1 LSLIKIIIG
10 IELNVMKSFQQ
21 TFNELKKARGLSNK
35 QIASFTGVKL
45 KDVKQW
51 ETGTSFPIETKVV
64 DALEGLL
71 GTEISKSLEGYTSQS
86 KVNSQL
92 KTSEDNIFK
101 VKNEKIDVTNTK
113 IDKLRYLF
121 QKQPQNTTEYEFD
134 NEIEHITDDYY
145 FEDDASAPLKEILE
159 KPYLYDENQLGFYF
173 SRNLKTLGLLSVL
186 GLIIFSFFQ
195 LFWDSFNLF
204 IDNLL

>member
-1 LSLIKIIIG
+1 
-10 IELNVMKSFQQ
+10 MKSFHQI
-21 TFNELKKARGLSNK
+21 FNELKKDRGLSNK

-45 KDVKQW
+45 KEVKQW
-51 ETGTSFPIETKVV
+51 ESGTSFPIETKVV

-71 GTEISKSLEGYTSQS
+71 GTEIIESLEGYSSQS
-86 KVNSQL
+86 KINSQV
-92 KTSEDNIFK
+92 KTAEDDIFK

-113 IDKLRYLF
+113 IDKLRNLF

-145 FEDDASAPLKEILE
+145 FEEDTAAPEHNVLE
-159 KPYLYDENQLGFYF
+159 KPYIYDENQIGFYF
-173 SRNLKTLGLLSVL
+173 SRNLKTLGLLSISGV
-186 GLIIFSFFQ
+186 IIFSFFQ

-204 IDNLL
+204 LDNLL

>member
-1 LSLIKIIIG
+1 
-10 IELNVMKSFQQ
+10 MKSFQQ

-51 ETGTSFPIETKVV
+51 EIGTSFPIETKVV

-113 IDKLRYLF
+113 IDKLRNLF

-134 NEIEHITDDYY
+134 NEIEHIADDYY
-145 FEDDASAPLKEILE
+145 FEEDTVAPEQNVLE
-159 KPYLYDENQLGFYF
+159 KPYIYDENQIGFYF
-173 SRNLKTLGLLSVL
+173 SRNLKTLGLLSIL
-186 GLIIFSFFQ
+186 GVIIFSFFQ

-204 IDNLL
+204 LDNLL

>member
-1 LSLIKIIIG
+1 
-10 IELNVMKSFQQ
+10 M
-21 TFNELKKARGLSNK
+21 SNK

-71 GTEISKSLEGYTSQS
+71 GTEISKSLEGYTSHS

-101 VKNEKIDVTNTK
+101 VRNEKLNVTNTK

-121 QKQPQNTTEYEFD
+121 QKQHQNTTEYEFD

-145 FEDDASAPLKEILE
+145 FEDDASAPLQEILE

-186 GLIIFSFFQ
+186 GLIIYSFFQ

>member
-1 LSLIKIIIG
+1 MIIG

-21 TFNELKKARGLSNK
+21 TFNELKKSRGLSNK

-134 NEIEHITDDYY
+134 NEIENITDDYY
-145 FEDDASAPLKEILE
+145 FEDDATTPLQEILE

>member
-1 LSLIKIIIG
+1 
-10 IELNVMKSFQQ
+10 MKSFQQ

-92 KTSEDNIFK
+92 KTSEDNIFI
-101 VKNEKIDVTNTK
+101 VKNEKLDVTNTK
-113 IDKLRYLF
+113 IDKLRNLF
-121 QKQPQNTTEYEFD
+121 QKQPQNTTASSQEK
-134 NEIEHITDDYY
+134 
-145 FEDDASAPLKEILE
+145 DALRSIV
-159 KPYLYDENQLGFYF
+159 DELQSL
-173 SRNLKTLGLLSVL
+173 RKLLSTVL
-186 GLIIFSFFQ
+186 
-195 LFWDSFNLF
+195 DK
-204 IDNLL
+204 

>member
-1 LSLIKIIIG
+1 
-10 IELNVMKSFQQ
+10 MKSFQQ

-101 VKNEKIDVTNTK
+101 VKNEKLDVTNTK

-121 QKQPQNTTEYEFD
+121 QKQPQNTTDYEFD

-145 FEDDASAPLKEILE
+145 FEEDTAAPAQNVLE
-159 KPYLYDENQLGFYF
+159 KPYIYDENQIGFYF
-173 SRNLKTLGLLSVL
+173 SRNLKTLGLLSIL
-186 GLIIFSFFQ
+186 GVIIFSFFQ

-204 IDNLL
+204 LDNLL

>member
-1 LSLIKIIIG
+1 
-10 IELNVMKSFQQ
+10 MKSFQQ

-35 QIASFTGVKL
+35 QVASFTGVKL

-113 IDKLRYLF
+113 IDKLRYFF

-134 NEIEHITDDYY
+134 NEIEHLTDDYY
-145 FEDDASAPLKEILE
+145 FEDDASAPLQEILE

>member
-1 LSLIKIIIG
+1 
-10 IELNVMKSFQQ
+10 MKSFQQ

-92 KTSEDNIFK
+92 KTSEDNNFI
-101 VKNEKIDVTNTK
+101 VKNEKLDVTNTK
-113 IDKLRYLF
+113 IDKLRNLF

-145 FEDDASAPLKEILE
+145 FEDDASAPLQEILE

>member
-1 LSLIKIIIG
+1 
-10 IELNVMKSFQQ
+10 MKSFQQ
-21 TFNELKKARGLSNK
+21 TFNELKKSRGLSNK

-92 KTSEDNIFK
+92 KTSEDNIFI
-101 VKNEKIDVTNTK
+101 VKNEKLDVTNTK
-113 IDKLRYLF
+113 IDKLRNLF

-145 FEDDASAPLKEILE
+145 FEDDASAPLQEILE

>member
-1 LSLIKIIIG
+1 
-10 IELNVMKSFQQ
+10 MKSFQQ

-92 KTSEDNIFK
+92 KTSEDNIFI
-101 VKNEKIDVTNTK
+101 VKNEKLDVTNTK
-113 IDKLRYLF
+113 IDKLRNLF

-145 FEDDASAPLKEILE
+145 FEDDASAPLQEILE

-186 GLIIFSFFQ
+186 GLIIYSFFQ

>member
-1 LSLIKIIIG
+1 
-10 IELNVMKSFQQ
+10 MKSFHQI
-21 TFNELKKARGLSNK
+21 FNELKKDRGLSNK

-45 KDVKQW
+45 KEVKQW
-51 ETGTSFPIETKVV
+51 EAGTSFPIETKVI

-71 GTEISKSLEGYTSQS
+71 GTEISESLEGYSSQS
-86 KVNSQL
+86 KINSQF
-92 KTSEDNIFK
+92 KTAEDDIFK

-113 IDKLRYLF
+113 IDKLRNLF
-121 QKQPQNTTEYEFD
+121 QKQHQNTTDYEFD
-134 NEIEHITDDYY
+134 KEIEHITDDYY
-145 FEDDASAPLKEILE
+145 FEDDASAPLQEILE

-186 GLIIFSFFQ
+186 GLIIYSFFQ

>member
-1 LSLIKIIIG
+1 
-10 IELNVMKSFQQ
+10 MKSFQQ

-101 VKNEKIDVTNTK
+101 VKNEKLNVTNTK

-121 QKQPQNTTEYEFD
+121 QKQHQNTTEYEFD
-134 NEIEHITDDYY
+134 KEIEHITDDYY
-145 FEDDASAPLKEILE
+145 FEDDASAPLQEILE

>member
-1 LSLIKIIIG
+1 
-10 IELNVMKSFQQ
+10 MKSFQQ

-92 KTSEDNIFK
+92 KTSEENIFK

-113 IDKLRYLF
+113 IDKLRNLF

-145 FEDDASAPLKEILE
+145 FEEDTAAPAQNVLE
-159 KPYLYDENQLGFYF
+159 KPYIYDENQIGFYF
-173 SRNLKTLGLLSVL
+173 SRNLKTIGLLSIL
-186 GLIIFSFFQ
+186 GVIIFSFFQ

-204 IDNLL
+204 LDNLL

>member
-1 LSLIKIIIG
+1 
-10 IELNVMKSFQQ
+10 MKSFQQ

-113 IDKLRYLF
+113 IDKLRNLF
-121 QKQPQNTTEYEFD
+121 QKQHQNTTDYEFD
-134 NEIEHITDDYY
+134 KEIEHITDDYY
-145 FEDDASAPLKEILE
+145 FEDDASAPLQEILE

-186 GLIIFSFFQ
+186 GLIIYSFFQ

>member
-1 LSLIKIIIG
+1 
-10 IELNVMKSFQQ
+10 MKSFQQ
-21 TFNELKKARGLSNK
+21 TFNELKKSRGLSNK

-121 QKQPQNTTEYEFD
+121 QKQHQNTTEYEFD
-134 NEIEHITDDYY
+134 KEIEHITDDYY
-145 FEDDASAPLKEILE
+145 FEDDVSAPLQEILE

-186 GLIIFSFFQ
+186 GLIIYSFFQ

>member
-1 LSLIKIIIG
+1 
-10 IELNVMKSFQQ
+10 MKSFQQ
-21 TFNELKKARGLSNK
+21 TFNELKKSRGLSNK

-134 NEIEHITDDYY
+134 NEIENITDDYY
-145 FEDDASAPLKEILE
+145 FEDDATTPLQEILE

>member
-1 LSLIKIIIG
+1 
-10 IELNVMKSFQQ
+10 MKSFQQ

-92 KTSEDNIFK
+92 KTSEDNIFI
-101 VKNEKIDVTNTK
+101 VKNEKLDVTNTK
-113 IDKLRYLF
+113 IDKLRNLF

-145 FEDDASAPLKEILE
+145 FEDDASAPLQEILE

-195 LFWDSFNLF
+195 LFWDSFNLSL
-204 IDNLL
+204 IHI

>member
-1 LSLIKIIIG
+1 
-10 IELNVMKSFQQ
+10 MKSFQQ

-51 ETGTSFPIETKVV
+51 EIGTSFPIETKVV

-121 QKQPQNTTEYEFD
+121 QKQHQNTTEYEFD
-134 NEIEHITDDYY
+134 KEIEHITDDYY
-145 FEDDASAPLKEILE
+145 FEDDASAPLQEILE

-186 GLIIFSFFQ
+186 GLIIYSFFQ

>member
-1 LSLIKIIIG
+1 
-10 IELNVMKSFQQ
+10 MKSFQQ

-92 KTSEDNIFK
+92 KTSEDNIFR

-145 FEDDASAPLKEILE
+145 FEDDASAPLQEILE

>member
-1 LSLIKIIIG
+1 
-10 IELNVMKSFQQ
+10 MKSFQQ

-86 KVNSQL
+86 KVKSQL
-92 KTSEDNIFK
+92 KTSEDNIFI
-101 VKNEKIDVTNTK
+101 VKNEKLDVTNTK
-113 IDKLRYLF
+113 IDKLRNLF

-145 FEDDASAPLKEILE
+145 FEDDASAPLQEILE

>member
-1 LSLIKIIIG
+1 
-10 IELNVMKSFQQ
+10 MKSFQQ

-35 QIASFTGVKL
+35 QIASFTGVKP

-71 GTEISKSLEGYTSQS
+71 GAEISKSLEGYTSQS

-121 QKQPQNTTEYEFD
+121 QKQHQNTTEYEFD
-134 NEIEHITDDYY
+134 KEIEHITDDYY
-145 FEDDASAPLKEILE
+145 FEDDASAPLQEILE

-186 GLIIFSFFQ
+186 GLIIYSFFQ

>member
-1 LSLIKIIIG
+1 
-10 IELNVMKSFQQ
+10 MKSFQQ
-21 TFNELKKARGLSNK
+21 TFNELRKARGLSNK

-145 FEDDASAPLKEILE
+145 FEDDASAPLQEILE

-186 GLIIFSFFQ
+186 GLIIYSFFQ

>member
-1 LSLIKIIIG
+1 
-10 IELNVMKSFQQ
+10 MKSFQQ

-92 KTSEDNIFK
+92 KTSEDNIFI
-101 VKNEKIDVTNTK
+101 VKNEKLDVTNTK
-113 IDKLRYLF
+113 IDKLRNLF

-145 FEDDASAPLKEILE
+145 FEDDARAPLQEILE

-186 GLIIFSFFQ
+186 GLIIYSFFQ

>member
-1 LSLIKIIIG
+1 
-10 IELNVMKSFQQ
+10 MKSFQQ

-35 QIASFTGVKL
+35 QVASFTGVKL

-113 IDKLRYLF
+113 IDKLRFFF

-134 NEIEHITDDYY
+134 NEIEHLTDDYY
-145 FEDDASAPLKEILE
+145 FEDDASAPLQEILE

>member
-1 LSLIKIIIG
+1 
-10 IELNVMKSFQQ
+10 MKSFQQ

-71 GTEISKSLEGYTSQS
+71 GTEISKSLEVYTTQS

-145 FEDDASAPLKEILE
+145 FEDDASAPLQEILE

>member
-1 LSLIKIIIG
+1 
-10 IELNVMKSFQQ
+10 MKSFQQ
-21 TFNELKKARGLSNK
+21 TFNELKKSRGLSNK

-145 FEDDASAPLKEILE
+145 FEDDASAPLQEILE

-186 GLIIFSFFQ
+186 GLIIYSFFQ

>member
-1 LSLIKIIIG
+1 
-10 IELNVMKSFQQ
+10 MKSFQQ

-113 IDKLRYLF
+113 IDKLRNLF
-121 QKQPQNTTEYEFD
+121 QKQHQNTTDYEFD
-134 NEIEHITDDYY
+134 KEIEHITDDFY
-145 FEDDASAPLKEILE
+145 FEDDASAPLQEILE

-186 GLIIFSFFQ
+186 GLIIYSFFQ

>member
-1 LSLIKIIIG
+1 
-10 IELNVMKSFQQ
+10 MKSFQQ

-145 FEDDASAPLKEILE
+145 FEDDASAPLQEIIE

>member
-1 LSLIKIIIG
+1 
-10 IELNVMKSFQQ
+10 MKSFQQ
-21 TFNELKKARGLSNK
+21 TFNELKKSRGLSNK

-113 IDKLRYLF
+113 IDKLRNLF

-134 NEIEHITDDYY
+134 NEIEHIADDYY
-145 FEDDASAPLKEILE
+145 FEEDTVAPEQNVLE
-159 KPYLYDENQLGFYF
+159 KPYIYDENQIGFYF
-173 SRNLKTLGLLSVL
+173 SRNLKTLGLLSIL
-186 GLIIFSFFQ
+186 GVIIFSFFQ

-204 IDNLL
+204 LDNLL